1 MRYEDLLPLT
11 PGATIREQMQ
21 SIEMNEQE
29 LAEKLDAEVEFVN
42 KLLEGHVDIDEELAL
57 ELEKIFGISASFW
70 LNLEASYREQ
80 LARTRRMRRAGF
92 NNWI

>member
-1 MRYEDLLPLT
+1 MRYEDLLPLA
-11 PGATIREQMQ
+11 PGATIRKQMQ

>member
-80 LARTRRMRRAGF
+80 LARTRRMRRAEF